1 VRVLLDTHA
10 FLAWSSA
17 GGARL
22 TERARD
28 VLADAGTE
36 VLLSAAS
43 GFEIA
48 TKATRGRLEL
58 PDDPRRFI
66 PSRVAR
72 YGFHVLPISLEHA
85 VRAGILPDIHRD
97 PFDRIL
103 IAQAQVEGLPI
114 LTADPLIAR
123 YDVETIW

>member
-1 VRVLLDTHA
+1 LRVLLDTHA
-10 FLAWSSA
+10 FLAWTSA

-22 TERARD
+22 TPLARD
-28 VLADAGTE
+28 VIADAETD
-36 VLLSAAS
+36 VLLSAVS

-48 TKATRGRLEL
+48 AKAARGRLDL
-58 PDDPRRFI
+58 PEDAGRFV

-72 YGFHVLPISLEHA
+72 HGFHVLPISLEHA
-85 VRAGILPDIHRD
+85 LRGGMLPDIHRD

-103 IAQAQVEGLPI
+103 IAQAQIEGLPI
-114 LTADPLIAR
+114 LTADPMIAR